1 MRQKKVK
8 TCWCCAT
15 DDRSNQQ
22 QQILTALS
30 RSFFLDNFNVQ
41 CRHRHKDAL
50 RAPLQKKLL
59 PLGSRSSALRRRAFF
74 FLFNSLRTASS
85 AWRVDMLQRCQD
97 FNSDCRL
104 IKKKRQREKEEVK
117 MAGRWIEYLHAH
129 IKAARGRITI
139 RVPSVILFLLQAVR
153 HSAHS
158 NIIWKQKNLWV
169 QSSATASSPASRSPL
184 YSWRLSLFV
193 SFSGQKKKEKNVW
206 RNRECSFYTVLYI
219 HFLRIVVFSLL
230 HSPLDL
236 FLWL

>member
-1 MRQKKVK
+1 MAAVSLLFFIQTRLGGLYIIHQRNAAKKKVK

-22 QQILTALS
+22 QRILTALS

-104 IKKKRQREKEEVK
+104 IKKKATGKRRSEN
-117 MAGRWIEYLHAH
+117 GR
-129 IKAARGRITI
+129 
-139 RVPSVILFLLQAVR
+139 
-153 HSAHS
+153 
-158 NIIWKQKNLWV
+158 
-169 QSSATASSPASRSPL
+169 PL
-184 YSWRLSLFV
+184 
-193 SFSGQKKKEKNVW
+193 N
-206 RNRECSFYTVLYI
+206 
-219 HFLRIVVFSLL
+219 
-230 HSPLDL
+230 
-236 FLWL
+236 